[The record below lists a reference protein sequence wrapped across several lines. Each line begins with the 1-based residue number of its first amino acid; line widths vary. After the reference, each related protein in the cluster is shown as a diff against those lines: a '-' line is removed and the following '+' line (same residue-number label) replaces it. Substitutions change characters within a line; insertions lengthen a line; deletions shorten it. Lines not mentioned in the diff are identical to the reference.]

1 MKQSYKI
8 LLYILVSFAMIV
20 EIMLLLFCKLSVLDK
35 IYIYSALIAQVLTI
49 IGLIIENYVLND
61 IGHVMFGLCTTL
73 IIFANN
79 KYLVLLMSSLL
90 AVLVVTRLCGFNCL
104 FNWTDYSF
112 LQNAQ
117 LDIVIY
123 LYFILMS
130 IGFIRFIYLNK

>member
-8 LLYILVSFAMIV
+8 LLYILISFAMIV

-73 IIFANN
+73 IIFA
-79 KYLVLLMSSLL
+79 KI
-90 AVLVVTRLCGFNCL
+90 T
-104 FNWTDYSF
+104 
-112 LQNAQ
+112 
-117 LDIVIY
+117 
-123 LYFILMS
+123 FIHYN
-130 IGFIRFIYLNK
+130 GFINIILRNVLIGDGVINIIHHHLLVIFSSI